1 MHLIKRPS
9 SSAEANAIIEMDKY
23 LAQYHPLSIV
33 LNSLVLISFEKWFYV
48 VEFFGEYS
56 VGVIPCNR
64 ILLESVETDET
75 GKPVRSNC
83 WWPPVKS
90 VSKLVMTRVRPNTS
104 TWRIFEVKLV
114 KAYDSYEKARVKSI
128 RYLSES
134 DLNTASENDVN
145 IYFKKRLPPKF
156 PKRSAAGV
164 GCSRRN
170 QPSGSQI
177 ISLAGSSQSR
187 LMTENAFPRHP
198 AYQSPQG

>member
-1 MHLIKRPS
+1 
-9 SSAEANAIIEMDKY
+9 
-23 LAQYHPLSIV
+23 
-33 LNSLVLISFEKWFYV
+33 
-48 VEFFGEYS
+48 
-56 VGVIPCNR
+56 
-64 ILLESVETDET
+64 
-75 GKPVRSNC
+75 
-83 WWPPVKS
+83 
-90 VSKLVMTRVRPNTS
+90 MTRVRPNTS

-134 DLNTASENDVN
+134 DLNTASENDA
-145 IYFKKRLPPKF
+145 KR
-156 PKRSAAGV
+156 KRIGSTKYGFGFFNSCSVAFSTAGV
-164 GCSRRN
+164 GCSRGN